1 MVKSSEPNPCPG
13 CGGPL
18 TMRRIDDLTIIDYQA
33 RCQAC
38 SWTGWLRVLR
48 CGGCHGD
55 HLFEWTGGAWRCT
68 RCGHVRVDGSPPRTL
83 DRYGP
88 RERPDNL

>member
-1 MVKSSEPNPCPG
+1 MAKTSEPTPCPV

-18 TMRRIDDLTIIDYQA
+18 TMRRIDDLTVIEYQA

-38 SWTGWLRVLR
+38 SWAGALRVLR

-55 HLFEWTGGAWRCT
+55 HLFEWTGEAWRCLD
-68 RCGHVRVDGSPPRTL
+68 CGRLRDPHRLALITHM
-83 DRYGP
+83 
-88 RERPDNL
+88 